1 MLTQGVAYLLAKLSL
16 PAMTGMI
23 LFSMF
28 SLADTWF
35 VARLGPDYLAALT
48 LVIPVQVLITSMA
61 SATGVGIT
69 SLIGRA
75 LGSGQRAYAD
85 NSAWHGLGLSIIY
98 GFLLPLLGLAYIDE
112 LLCCFW
118 CSKQILLLSKGYMQI
133 LLLGSVFTFVPI
145 ILCSVIQGEGNTFL
159 PVLVSLVGIIS
170 NVILDPIFIFGL
182 GPVKADCTGGY
193 RRSWNLR
200 NPSTRAL

>member
-75 LGSGQRAYAD
+75 LGSGQRRMLITAPGMV
-85 NSAWHGLGLSIIY
+85 WFELIY
-98 GFLLPLLGLAYIDE
+98 GFLLP
-112 LLCCFW
+112 CW
-118 CSKQILLLSKGYMQI
+118 
-133 LLLGSVFTFVPI
+133 V
-145 ILCSVIQGEGNTFL
+145 
-159 PVLVSLVGIIS
+159 
-170 NVILDPIFIFGL
+170 
-182 GPVKADCTGGY
+182 
-193 RRSWNLR
+193 
-200 NPSTRAL
+200 